1 MIMMHKIKTVVICT
15 DLEWGKKPFEKAA
28 HYSSKSLHD
37 AYGILFKNGDE
48 RNLHFVQSNFDW
60 YDKKKRIFKK
70 GWAFDK
76 KQGWFQVFNIK
87 ANFVFDKSPLSRKYL
102 PYKKYFSKKKMM
114 INHLF
119 IEKLCSDKLMTY
131 KLFKSFVPM
140 TVKVNNEKQFLRKL
154 KKIRTEKIVVKPEFG
169 SSAVGVQILNKRDAM
184 ITPPE
189 IKKDYILQEFV
200 DCKKMKKFGSY
211 GVFDMRVVAAHG
223 KIIDQLVRVSKK
235 GVLTSNVSTGG
246 KMIFI
251 KRRDIPKEISA
262 KVHSVDRKISKYGPR
277 IYAADFMIDSKN
289 RVWLIELNSKPGFF
303 YYLEYKKYKRLKIF
317 CTNLIEGIKKQT
329 Y

>member
-1 MIMMHKIKTVVICT
+1 MQRKTVVICT
-15 DLEWGKKPFEKAA
+15 NVAWGGKPFEKAK
-28 HYSSKSLHD
+28 HYSHKSLQD

-48 RNLHFVQSNFDW
+48 KGVSFVQSNFDW
-60 YDKKKRIFKK
+60 YDKKRKIFRK
-70 GWAFDK
+70 GWAYDK
-76 KQGWFQVFNIK
+76 EWKQVFDIK
-87 ANFVFDKSPLSRKYL
+87 ADFIFDKSPLSSKYL

-119 IEKLCSDKLMTY
+119 IEKLCSDKFMTY

-154 KKIRTEKIVVKPEFG
+154 KKIRTDKIVIKPEFG
-169 SSAVGVQILNKRDAM
+169 SSAVGVEILNKRDVM

-189 IKKDYILQEFV
+189 IKKNYILQEFV
-200 DCKKMKKFGSY
+200 DCKKIKKFGSY
-211 GVFDMRVVAAHG
+211 GVFDMRIVAAHG
-223 KIIDQLVRVSKK
+223 EIIDQLVRVSKK
-235 GVLTSNVSTGG
+235 GVMTSNISTGG

-251 KRRDIPKEISA
+251 KRRDIPKEISE
-262 KVHSVDRKISKYGPR
+262 KVHSVDRKIAKYGPR

-317 CTNLIEGIKKQT
+317 CTNLIEGIKKQI